1 MGTLVAC
8 DSSTIDSGKGSNQSV
23 VTPTEVVDTPAVS
36 NIVET
41 AVLAGSFNT
50 LVAAL
55 QATGLDATLAS
66 DDGTFTVFAPTDE
79 AFAELG
85 RDTIN
90 ALLTDTDRLS
100 NILLYHVISGSAV
113 DAGTAISLAGSSVDA
128 ANGEALDLSLESGAL
143 FINDSQVTSAN
154 INSTNGIIHVID
166 KVLLPA
172 AEQPAEPSAP
182 LANIVD
188 TAVAAGSFNTLVA
201 ALQATNLDTVLAD
214 ESQTFTVF
222 APTDDAFNLL
232 GSDTIN
238 ALLKDTDTLSD
249 ILLYHVLPGN
259 AVDAATAISLDGS
272 SVDAANG
279 DALNIQ
285 VRDGDLFIN
294 DSQVITADI
303 NTSNGIIHVIDAVL
317 TPPADEAPVEPGT
330 IVDTAIAAGSF
341 NTLVAAL
348 QATGLDNVLADPSAT
363 FTVFA
368 PTDEAFAALGQDTI
382 DALLNDVDTL
392 SNILQYHV
400 IGGTAIEAKTAIGL
414 AGTKVTAVNN
424 DEFALSVNDGNLFVN
439 TSQVVATDVTASNGI
454 IHVIDSVLIPP
465 AIVENHG
472 TVVDLA
478 VADGRFTTL
487 VAALQATGLDSV
499 LAAHDGV
506 FTVFAPTDEAFAAL
520 GQATINA
527 LLNDTDTLSNILL
540 THVISGATIDSVT
553 AFSLSGGS
561 AETASGTNV
570 NLAIRDG
577 SLFINNARVVQTDI
591 KAENGIIHVLDA
603 VIQ

>member
-85 RDTIN
+85 QDTIN